1 MPENCVRLQY
11 KSMSPARNF
20 ECQYETMTVNMKT
33 QTHSKT
39 LQSLMKFSKQDSK
52 H

>member
-1 MPENCVRLQY
+1 MPKNCSGLQY

-20 ECQYETMTVNMKT
+20 ECQYKTMAVYMKT
-33 QTHSKT
+33 RTHNKT
-39 LQSLMKFSKQDSK
+39 LQSLMKFSKQDSM